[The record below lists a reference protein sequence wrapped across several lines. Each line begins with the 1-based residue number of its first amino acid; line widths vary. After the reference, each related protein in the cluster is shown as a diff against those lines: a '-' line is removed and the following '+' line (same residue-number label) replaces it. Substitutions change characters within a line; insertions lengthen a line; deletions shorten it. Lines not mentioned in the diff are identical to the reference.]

1 MTELLNRHGRLGVAG
16 GGRVGVDMAPSRIYR
31 RSNIEQKV
39 QIQAIERKR
48 VKPAQWLRKFWL
60 GWAGLSDVRETARA
74 TILTGL
80 GGGFADPAWRFLS
93 PAFFNDM
100 PL

>member
-1 MTELLNRHGRLGVAG
+1 MKESKGGAMAEEVLAG
-16 GGRVGVDMAPSRIYR
+16 
-31 RSNIEQKV
+31 
-39 QIQAIERKR
+39 
-48 VKPAQWLRKFWL
+48 L

-93 PAFFNDM
+93 PVFFNDM